1 MVPAARFRVESRP
14 LKAPTATSEA
24 KDSRHFPVPA
34 RMEYMAKVC
43 ISLLGLALL
52 ASGQVAP
59 SDATLEF
66 ENSLVRIV
74 RVHYK
79 AHQKTAMHDHP
90 ATPTVYVY
98 VTDGGRLRIGHDGE
112 EPVIRPAVK
121 AGAIRFQHAV
131 AERHVVEEL
140 DGVPSEYLRL
150 ELKTQPADQPLTDV
164 RRAPDDRTPYE
175 SPTLRIYRVTCPAHA
190 TCPASA
196 HPEDAAVV
204 VTGREFRWEPAGNEP
219 AMNASANAWEQ
230 VRVEIVAAPRK

>member
-1 MVPAARFRVESRP
+1 MN
-14 LKAPTATSEA
+14 
-24 KDSRHFPVPA
+24 
-34 RMEYMAKVC
+34 MAKVC
-43 ISLLGLALL
+43 LSLFTFSLL
-52 ASGQVAP
+52 ASAQVAP

-74 RVHYK
+74 RVQYK

-98 VTDGGRLRIGHDGE
+98 VTDGGRLRIGHEGE
-112 EPVIRPAVK
+112 EPVIRPVVK

-140 DGVPSEYLRL
+140 DGVASEYLRL
-150 ELKTQPADQPLTDV
+150 ELKAQPPDQPPTDV

-175 SPTLRIYRVTCPAHA
+175 SPTLRILRVTCPAHGA
-190 TCPASA
+190 CPASA

-204 VTGREFRWEPAGNEP
+204 VTGREFRWEPPRSEP
-219 AMNASANAWEQ
+219 AANPSGTAWEQ
-230 VRVEIVAAPRK
+230 VRVEIVAPARK